1 MSTFE
6 IDSEDQPDSPKSPR
20 TAMPNP
26 LLEKEPESEGNISPV
41 SPKNKSA
48 LSNHASLLAKP
59 GRNLDLAERKWL
71 QDKWFALD
79 SSGDGVLDF
88 DETKVML
95 RDIKKKMTDVE
106 ISDAFKET
114 VFINFNS
121 NNAVRLFS

>member
-6 IDSEDQPDSPKSPR
+6 IDSEDQPGSPKSPR
-20 TAMPNP
+20 AAMPNP
-26 LLEKEPESEGNISPV
+26 LLEEEPESEGNMSPV

-48 LSNHASLLAKP
+48 LSNQAVLLAKP
-59 GRNLDLAERKWL
+59 GRNLDMAERKWL

-106 ISDAFKET
+106 ISDAFKE
-114 VFINFNS
+114 
-121 NNAVRLFS
+121 RLLPLPKFTF